1 MGFKSWIIPKLPFL
15 GLNPCFVECEWG
27 MTLFSPDWSY
37 LWVLLQGSGTR
48 PCLFNLVSENQN
60 ITVIMDKQRSQ
71 IKAHTNKDRII
82 LDPDQIRKYI

>member
-15 GLNPCFVECEWG
+15 GLNPCFLECEWG